1 MNNNVKKSLSLIT
14 IILFSVQ
21 DKSAALR
28 YISTC
33 VSQSGVSNVQYL
45 TDTTLP
51 SGWKCQKMEDSIYYF
66 SPRGE
71 R

>member
-1 MNNNVKKSLSLIT
+1 MRECSILINNNV
-14 IILFSVQ
+14 FPVQ

-33 VSQSGVSNVQYL
+33 VSQSEVSNVQYL

>member
-51 SGWKCQKMEDSIYYF
+51 SGWKWQKMEDSIYYF

>member
-1 MNNNVKKSLSLIT
+1 MFIYDSY
-14 IILFSVQ
+14 LFSSFITFQ

-28 YISTC
+28 YVATC
-33 VSQSGVSNVQYL
+33 SGPGPSVEYL
-45 TDTTLP
+45 TDPTLP
-51 SGWKCQKMEDSIYYF
+51 QGWKCQKIQDSIYYF